1 MSYYLRILTQS
12 DTYVHLNE
20 LKEKLL
26 DYSLKLETGT
36 DERWQQLMLAHLNGS
51 GIAVIER
58 NVVSAGTLAEEEIEE
73 FLEESEGLLP
83 ESGTNW
89 LRDYLPSIRTIYAF
103 QILSGAYEDDGWS
116 AVQALKSLLWNKLD
130 GIFQA
135 DGEGFT
141 NEDGYHI
148 VWQFSEDVSGPWWM
162 AVLVNGKW
170 ETFQMELGNKEHRE
184 QFFAGRIP
192 EGIQASCA

>member
-1 MSYYLRILTQS
+1 VIFADEQADILNPVSQARPEAAFSNSRYSAAQPSTNNGSERMSYYLRILTQS

-130 GIFQA
+130 GIFKQTVR
-135 DGEGFT
+135 D
-141 NEDGYHI
+141 
-148 VWQFSEDVSGPWWM
+148 
-162 AVLVNGKW
+162 L
-170 ETFQMELGNKEHRE
+170 RE
-184 QFFAGRIP
+184 
-192 EGIQASCA
+192 